1 MKKQIIDSQ
10 SDHTKLDE
18 HIKKTLNG
26 MFPLP
31 EQVENARNEAYAK
44 IRAMAADTDKKD
56 EMDGEIVKQQEKS
69 TKGSKKARKIFF
81 PGFAGIAAAAAV
93 FFCIYMVNPT
103 VVAEVPIVKHVF
115 EKFGESLEFAGD
127 YTNLAEPMSQ
137 SETGIESLTVDG
149 NTITLSEIYCNEATL
164 YLALIIHSKEKIPET
179 YLIEGGKP
187 QIDIEGMIDFDF
199 DQNGELNWWEG
210 GSTFIDGAMVDDY
223 TFAGVV
229 RFEMAQYFSYE
240 GFGTQVPENFNI
252 KMSVSRIVGTKL
264 EDTRPEMPQE
274 IRDRYEAAME
284 ENGLGLT
291 DEDYAQFTEEQEELE
306 HQFFNDMWNAYYELY
321 PDRQTYPNQYDN
333 WFLTGPWDFEFE
345 VTRKDDNVIRKE
357 INDLDENGIG
367 IISVTKTPVEIAL
380 EMEQN
385 TDYTTIIL
393 DANGTLMGESAL
405 GYQNTA
411 PVGGYDTSKIDVY
424 VCESMEY
431 MDEIHGYWWSDTY
444 EGRMKQPR
452 FKQALDE
459 RCVYHKE
466 ITFDE

>member
-1 MKKQIIDSQ
+1 MLFRS
-10 SDHTKLDE
+10 
-18 HIKKTLNG
+18 
-26 MFPLP
+26 
-31 EQVENARNEAYAK
+31 
-44 IRAMAADTDKKD
+44 
-56 EMDGEIVKQQEKS
+56 
-69 TKGSKKARKIFF
+69 
-81 PGFAGIAAAAAV
+81 
-93 FFCIYMVNPT
+93 
-103 VVAEVPIVKHVF
+103 
-115 EKFGESLEFAGD
+115 
-127 YTNLAEPMSQ
+127 
-137 SETGIESLTVDG
+137 
-149 NTITLSEIYCNEATL
+149 
-164 YLALIIHSKEKIPET
+164 
-179 YLIEGGKP
+179 
-187 QIDIEGMIDFDF
+187 
-199 DQNGELNWWEG
+199 QNGELNWWEG

-284 ENGLGLT
+284 ENGLGLP